1 MIREIIGIVVR
12 SAIKRIAQDVPILR
26 APAAAIDNNAE
37 IAPYRGTGIG
47 FGCNLRVA
55 NAGSESKSP

>member
-12 SAIKRIAQDVPILR
+12 GAIKKIVQEVPILR
-26 APAAAIDNNAE
+26 APAAANDNNAE
-37 IAPYRGTGIG
+37 ISPYRGTGIG

-55 NAGSESKSP
+55 NGNAEAKV